1 MKSIIETAI
10 TMDVDTKAKIE
21 MCEKNIQWS
30 ESCKL
35 TFLTQRLQS
44 RLAFLLY
51 KVRMRGRSEEQD
63 KQYRQ
68 ALTLCSHLLRE
79 LAKIDDK
86 ALTMEVHV
94 TEARIYKDLNDITRA
109 KVRMNSL

>member
-1 MKSIIETAI
+1 MKS
-10 TMDVDTKAKIE
+10 
-21 MCEKNIQWS
+21 
-30 ESCKL
+30 
-35 TFLTQRLQS
+35 
-44 RLAFLLY
+44 
-51 KVRMRGRSEEQD
+51 EE
-63 KQYRQ
+63 YRQ

-109 KVRMNSL
+109 KVGVNDC